1 MPGGTNMWKRDEAVN
16 PPSGQSGTP
25 GASTQPAGPPTP
37 ASRTRSERDGAHIA
51 PAVVIKGKLHSS
63 EDLTI
68 DGVVEGQIELR
79 EHVLTIGPHGRIKA
93 QVVVKSVVVLG
104 EVTGDVTAS
113 ELIDIREGGAVDG
126 NLAAPRV
133 AIAGGAHLGPAVVIK
148 GKLHSSADLTIDGV
162 VEGQIELREH
172 VLTIGPH
179 GRIKAQVVVKSVVVL
194 GEVTGDVTASE
205 LIDIREG
212 GAVDGN
218 LAAPRVAIAGG
229 AHLCGRLQK
238 TAAARPAGGKN
249 RTTVSA

>member
-25 GASTQPAGPPTP
+25 GASTQLAGPPTP
-37 ASRTRSERDGAHIA
+37 ASRTRSERDGAHIG
-51 PAVVIKGKLHSS
+51 PSVVIKGKLHSS

-133 AIAGGAHLGPAVVIK
+133 VIAGGVHLCSATLPAAE
-148 GKLHSSADLTIDGV
+148 GRRRSSQPPGDAG
-162 VEGQIELREH
+162 GHEH
-172 VLTIGPH
+172 V
-179 GRIKAQVVVKSVVVL
+179 
-194 GEVTGDVTASE
+194 ETG
-205 LIDIREG
+205 
-212 GAVDGN
+212 
-218 LAAPRVAIAGG
+218 
-229 AHLCGRLQK
+229 
-238 TAAARPAGGKN
+238 
-249 RTTVSA
+249 